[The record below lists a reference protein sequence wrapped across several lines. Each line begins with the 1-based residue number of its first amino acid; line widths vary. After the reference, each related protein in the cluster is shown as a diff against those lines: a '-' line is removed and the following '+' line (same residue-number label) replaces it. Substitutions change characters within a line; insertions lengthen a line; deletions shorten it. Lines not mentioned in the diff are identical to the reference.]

1 MARRGTRPARGE
13 IDEAA
18 LRLLARHGGQIL
30 ATARRHAVTPEDAED
45 AYQRG
50 IEILLTKAPSTSDDE
65 LIPWLKTVV
74 KHEAWAL
81 RRQRERHS
89 PVTDDGEL
97 RDRPAPTAVTHE
109 QAERLERLRLGAEA
123 LGHLKPHE
131 VRALRLKAEG
141 FSYREICAM
150 TGWSYTKVNR
160 LLTEGRQA
168 FLRRVSGIERGA
180 ECARYEALLSALADG
195 EASAEQLAILRPH
208 MRTCLSCRARLREF
222 RATPERVAALVPP
235 VALVTSGGAGPLRGL
250 LESVV
255 GTSERFHAAAELA
268 TGQKLAAVAA
278 SAAALAGGGT
288 AIDEFANHRGPPRA
302 GAGGA
307 GAGGAREG
315 RGRGRARPGAT
326 LRAATRSCRTRS
338 RARAARPRGSA
349 RAATTRSRGGVRTR
363 RRRTRAGRRAA
374 SVAAEQLRSRRQRP
388 HGRLGRRQRRVRAV
402 GLAEPTPGRLFPG
415 ACSSDSASTKFNHK
429 EANMITT
436 IAEPTAG
443 LRQPAPQSGY
453 RVPAPVAGLR
463 GPAPVAGYRQPA
475 PQAGLRRGPAPQAG
489 HRGPA
494 PAAGFL
500 RRHCPQAGSKRP

>member
-1 MARRGTRPARGE
+1 MVKRGTRPARGE

-18 LRLLARHGGQIL
+18 LRLLARHGAQIL

-50 IEILLTKAPSTSDDE
+50 IEILLTKAPSTSEDE

-89 PVTDDGEL
+89 PITDDGEL

-168 FLRRVSGIERGA
+168 FLRRVSGIERGV
-180 ECARYEALLSALADG
+180 ECARYEPLLSALADG
-195 EASAEQLAILRPH
+195 EASAEQLEILRPH

-235 VALVTSGGAGPLRGL
+235 AALVVSDGGGPLRSL
-250 LESVV
+250 LESIV
-255 GTSERFHAAAELA
+255 GAAQQKSAVLGERVQTAAELA
-268 TGQKLAAVAA
+268 TGQKVTAVAA

-288 AIDEFANHRGPPRA
+288 AIDEFANHQGPP
-302 GAGGA
+302 
-307 GAGGAREG
+307 
-315 RGRGRARPGAT
+315 
-326 LRAATRSCRTRS
+326 L
-338 RARAARPRGSA
+338 
-349 RAATTRSRGGVRTR
+349 
-363 RRRTRAGRRAA
+363 
-374 SVAAEQLRSRRQRP
+374 
-388 HGRLGRRQRRVRAV
+388 
-402 GLAEPTPGRLFPG
+402 
-415 ACSSDSASTKFNHK
+415 
-429 EANMITT
+429 
-436 IAEPTAG
+436 
-443 LRQPAPQSGY
+443 
-453 RVPAPVAGLR
+453 PAPVQRAE
-463 GPAPVAGYRQPA
+463 AQPVKEEIPVE
-475 PQAGLRRGPAPQAG
+475 
-489 HRGPA
+489 PA
-494 PAAGFL
+494 PAPTEPPATDSAPAPEPAPTPTPEPAPPPPDPADEFVPSPAAPEPAAAPPPQQQAASTFAPGSGGGSAG
-500 RRHCPQAGSKRP
+500 GSGEFAP